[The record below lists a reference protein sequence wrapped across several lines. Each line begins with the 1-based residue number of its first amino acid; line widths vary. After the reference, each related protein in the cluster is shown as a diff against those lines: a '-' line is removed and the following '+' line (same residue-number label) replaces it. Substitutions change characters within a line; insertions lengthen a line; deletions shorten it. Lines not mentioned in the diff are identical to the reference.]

1 MKRNDNDNIKEIFEE
16 HGSRLCKWPPSWG
29 DIEAVIKDAYW
40 KGVQSGSLGD
50 DDESW

>member
-16 HGSRLCKWPPSWG
+16 HVSRLCKCLHLG
-29 DIEAVIKDAYW
+29 ATLK
-40 KGVQSGSLGD
+40 QSLKMRTGKVCNLGD